1 MTSKPRLRQRFAD
14 GRQWNLILPRHQ
26 YDWLDAQ
33 RCPAQPTR
41 IQVLRSLIQSAID
54 AEATAGNG

>member
-1 MTSKPRLRQRFAD
+1 MTSQLRERVVDQ
-14 GRQWNLILPRHQ
+14 RQWTLRLPRHQ

-41 IQVLRSLIQSAID
+41 VQVLRYLIQAAID
-54 AEATAGNG
+54 AEATGNR

>member
-26 YDWLDAQ
+26 YDWLQAKC
-33 RCPAQPTR
+33 CPAQPTR
-41 IQVLRSLIQSAID
+41 IQVLRSLIQAAID
-54 AEATAGNG
+54 AEATGNR